1 MRRLVIAVGRTSDA
15 HQKALWER
23 YAGRQKPALELL
35 QVEDKRRA
43 ASGELKLREAKLLL
57 AAIPPGALV
66 VALDEHGKTL
76 DSAGLA
82 RQIGRWR
89 DQGAGILAFVIGG
102 ADGLDASVLAR
113 ATLVLSL
120 GPMTWPHQLA
130 RIMLAEQLYRAE
142 TILAGHPYHRE

>member
-1 MRRLVIAVGRTSDA
+1 MRRLVIAVGRTWDA
-15 HQKALWER
+15 DQKALWER
-23 YAGRQKPALELL
+23 YAGREKPALELL

-57 AAIPPGALV
+57 AAIPAGALV

-113 ATLVLSL
+113 AALVLSL
-120 GPMTWPHQLA
+120 G
-130 RIMLAEQLYRAE
+130 
-142 TILAGHPYHRE
+142 